1 MAKQPP
7 RTPEQNPPTPDSQ
20 TPDSQ
25 PARPK
30 ARRSVRRPARPAS
43 SSDAAPEAAR
53 DAAPAAVNA
62 LTEPPPDTRESV
74 SMSSEPSEEDIRLR
88 AYHRYLERGGSPGMD
103 FDDWLQAERELTG
116 KRTKSEA

>member
-30 ARRSVRRPARPAS
+30 ARRSVRRPARAAS
-43 SSDAAPEAAR
+43 SS